1 MSGDPSMLLGCS
13 LWFYIQQ
20 PLSAFSYLICRIR
33 TDALPLRLVLIADW
47 LGSRTVLSLLG
58 LTIKTGANIN
68 LIFKIDTR
76 ELRL

>member
-68 LIFKIDTR
+68 INLKVDTR
-76 ELRL
+76 KLRL

>member
-47 LGSRTVLSLLG
+47 LGSRTVLCLLG

-68 LIFKIDTR
+68 LNF
-76 ELRL
+76 

>member
-33 TDALPLRLVLIADW
+33 TDALPLQPVSCADW
-47 LGSRTVLSLLG
+47 LGSRTVLCLRDRPKGRGKYMQSG
-58 LTIKTGANIN
+58 LKIRHIG
-68 LIFKIDTR
+68 LII
-76 ELRL
+76 